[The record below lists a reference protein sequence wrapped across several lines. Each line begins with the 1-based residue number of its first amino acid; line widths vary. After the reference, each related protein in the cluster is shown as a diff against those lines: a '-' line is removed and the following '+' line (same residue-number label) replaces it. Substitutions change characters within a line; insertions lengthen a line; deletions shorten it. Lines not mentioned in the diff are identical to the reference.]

1 MTRIWLLPHSI
12 KPDMNKEHQQ
22 WGKSTICQVPSWVA
36 DIIAIFQKCHCRQVG
51 GNANS
56 LIQHDFHSA
65 VTCWPTL
72 CICCSTLVN
81 KQGAGGVI
89 TLSKCSRFI
98 LTLNIS
104 RFFFSSLLTMS
115 FSAFAQYMHRM
126 DIYILR
132 YPSHFSLLT
141 ISHSVHHGRHPNNI
155 TSSFTTT
162 VSYDQF
168 ITVKEQCFCTG

>member
-1 MTRIWLLPHSI
+1 MTWIWLLPHSI

-56 LIQHDFHSA
+56 LIEHDFHSA

-81 KQGAGGVI
+81 KQGTGGVI

-104 RFFFSSLLTMS
+104 RFFFFPPYWKCHSLPLHNTCTEWISIYSDTPLT
-115 FSAFAQYMHRM
+115 FPCLLSA
-126 DIYILR
+126 
-132 YPSHFSLLT
+132 T
-141 ISHSVHHGRHPNNI
+141 
-155 TSSFTTT
+155 
-162 VSYDQF
+162 QF
-168 ITVKEQCFCTG
+168 ITVGTPIT